1 MSYFC
6 KKGFMEVMDED
17 LEIYKKYQ
25 KGEDFNKALE
35 EKREKEKIERE
46 NMEKEKLAEEKKKNG
61 RRWILQQRRRR
72 DR

>member
-1 MSYFC
+1 
-6 KKGFMEVMDED
+6 MEVMDED

-35 EKREKEKIERE
+35 EKREKEKS
-46 NMEKEKLAEEKKKNG
+46 KEKIWKRKNWPKRKKNG